1 MDARPIVTFLSDY
14 GLQDEFVGVCHA
26 VIVRRCPAARIVDVT
41 HAIDRH
47 DVRSGAL
54 ALASAL
60 PYLPVGVHLG
70 VVDPEVGA
78 GGDHARRA
86 VAVRCANDQQLL
98 VGPDNGLLALAIE
111 QLGGALEAVEIGR
124 SPERL
129 EPVSATF
136 HGRDIFA
143 PVAAALAD
151 GAPLAGLGEPLAIER
166 LQTLQL
172 PAAHVD
178 EDGLHVHALHFDH
191 FGNVTLDADHE
202 QLAQAAL
209 RLGAEVAVE
218 VVGSPSEVAVE
229 VDGSPSKVSAEG
241 DSSPSEVSAEVG
253 AGGGERRCARYART
267 FADVAPGELLL
278 YEDARRKAA
287 LAVNRGSARDA
298 LGLELDVE
306 LLVRPA

>member
-1 MDARPIVTFLSDY
+1 MPPHPTITFLSDY

-26 VIVRRCPAARIVDVT
+26 VIARRCPTARILDIT

-54 ALASAL
+54 TLASAL
-60 PYLPVGVHLG
+60 PYLPVGVHLA
-70 VVDPEVGA
+70 VVDPEVG
-78 GGDHARRA
+78 GDGDHARRA

-98 VGPDNGLLALAIE
+98 VGPDNGLLALAID

-151 GAPLAGLGEPLAIER
+151 GAPLAGLGEPLTVES

-172 PAAHVD
+172 PAARLD
-178 EDGLHVHALHFDH
+178 EQGLHVHALHFDH

-202 QLAQAAL
+202 QLAQATL
-209 RLGAEVAVE
+209 RLGTEISVE
-218 VVGSPSEVAVE
+218 VV
-229 VDGSPSKVSAEG
+229 VSAT
-241 DSSPSEVSAEVG
+241 SAEAS
-253 AGGGERRCARYART
+253 AGVAGTGPGGKRHCARYAST

-278 YEDARRKAA
+278 YEDARRMAA
-287 LAVNRGSARDA
+287 LAVNRGSARDT
-298 LGLELDVE
+298 LGLERDAE